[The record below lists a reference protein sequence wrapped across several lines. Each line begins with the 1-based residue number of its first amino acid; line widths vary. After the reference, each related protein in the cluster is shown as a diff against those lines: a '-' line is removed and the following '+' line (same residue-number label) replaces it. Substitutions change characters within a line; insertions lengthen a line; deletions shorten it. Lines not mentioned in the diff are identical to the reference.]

1 MENPGTKAVVVML
14 RVIRGGAE
22 AARPAETPRAVEPP
36 GPKPGPRGGGGRK
49 SGFDWHRR
57 ISGVWAL
64 AVHSLSG
71 RLLLLTVL
79 YVLMTEVLILLPT
92 LGRYYTSLL
101 ESRIS
106 SAEIAILPFTEP
118 GGAQLSE
125 GLRQQ
130 LLARAGAAAVML
142 TRPDQHELFLAHDE
156 PSHFDLTVDLRGQN
170 LFTQIGGALD
180 CLFAGGN
187 RTLHVVAA
195 TRILHAQTV
204 ELITDEQPI
213 RADLLTYGGRLMLVG
228 LGISLATGV
237 LVFLSLYAV
246 LVRPMGRLTRAMI
259 RFHENPED
267 ASRIVTPSQRQ
278 DEIGRAE
285 RELAAM
291 QRDIIG
297 FLQQKARLAA
307 LGGAVAKIQHDLRN
321 ILASAQLA
329 SDRLSSIED
338 PVVKRLAPRIVASL
352 DHAVTLATR
361 TMRFGRADEHPP
373 RRERFKLAPLI
384 DEVGEVAIG
393 GEPSES
399 NFVFDNAVDPLLEID
414 ADREQVF
421 RLLLNL
427 VRNAAEAA
435 KERQH
440 GLVDVKALRDS
451 NLVVLRICDNG
462 AGVPTA
468 IREKLFQPFAASTR
482 SAGTGLGLAIA
493 RDLARA
499 HGGDVILESTGETGT
514 CFRIDI
520 PDRGK
525 F

>member
-1 MENPGTKAVVVML
+1 MVTL
-14 RVIRGGAE
+14 RVIKGGGQAE
-22 AARPAETPRAVEPP
+22 IAKLPAEVSRVHEVPEPAHP
-36 GPKPGPRGGGGRK
+36 LPEEK
-49 SGFDWHRR
+49 RR
-57 ISGVWAL
+57 HIASDLLRRVSAGWAL
-64 AVHSLSG
+64 VAHSLSG
-71 RLLLLTVL
+71 RLLLLTIL
-79 YVLMTEVLILLPT
+79 YVLLTEVLILLPT
-92 LGRYYTSLL
+92 LGRYYASLL

-118 GGAQLSE
+118 GGKQLSE
-125 GLRQQ
+125 GLRGQ

-142 TRPDQHELFLAHDE
+142 TRPDQHDLFLANDE
-156 PSHFDLTVDLRGQN
+156 PSHVDMTIDLRGQN
-170 LFTQIGGALD
+170 LFTQIAGALD

-187 RTLHVVAA
+187 RTLQVVAR
-195 TRILHAQTV
+195 TQILHAETV
-204 ELITDEQPI
+204 ELITDEQPV
-213 RADLLTYGGRLMLVG
+213 RADLLAYGGRLMLVA

-246 LVRPMGRLTRAMI
+246 LVRPMGRLTRAMV

-267 ASRIVTPSQRQ
+267 ASRIITPSDRQ

-329 SDRLSSIED
+329 SDRLASIDD

-373 RRERFKLAPLI
+373 RRERFAIAPLI
-384 DEVGEVAIG
+384 DEVGEVAIA
-393 GEPSES
+393 GEPSETS
-399 NFVFDNAVDPLLEID
+399 MVFDNASDPALEID
-414 ADREQVF
+414 ADREQFF
-421 RLLLNL
+421 RILLNL
-427 VRNAAEAA
+427 VRNATEAA
-435 KERQH
+435 KERER
-440 GLVDVKALRDS
+440 GFVEVKAVRDIS
-451 NLVVLRICDNG
+451 LVSIRICDNG
-462 AGVPTA
+462 TGVPIA
-468 IREKLFQPFAASTR
+468 VREKLFQPFAASTR
-482 SAGTGLGLAIA
+482 STGTGLGLAIA

-499 HGGDVILESTGETGT
+499 HGGDVILESTDETGT
-514 CFRIDI
+514 CFRIEI

-525 F
+525 I

>member
-1 MENPGTKAVVVML
+1 LVTL
-14 RVIRGGAE
+14 RVIKGGGQAGL
-22 AARPAETPRAVEPP
+22 ARTPAEVSRASKVPEPAHQASEKKKHHIASDLLSRASA
-36 GPKPGPRGGGGRK
+36 G
-49 SGFDWHRR
+49 
-57 ISGVWAL
+57 WAL
-64 AVHSLSG
+64 VAHSLSG
-71 RLLLLTVL
+71 RLLLLTIL
-79 YVLMTEVLILLPT
+79 YVLLTEVLILLPT

-101 ESRIS
+101 EARVS
-106 SAEIAILPFTEP
+106 SAEIAILPFTEL
-118 GGAQLSE
+118 GVKQLSE
-125 GLRQQ
+125 GLREQ

-142 TRPDQHELFLAHDE
+142 TRPDQHDLFLANDE
-156 PSHFDLTVDLRGQN
+156 PSHFDMTIDLREQN
-170 LFTQIGGALD
+170 LFTQVAGSLD

-204 ELITDEQPI
+204 ELLTNEQPV
-213 RADLLTYGGRLMLVG
+213 RADLLAYGGRLMLVA

-246 LVRPMGRLTRAMI
+246 LVRPMGRLTRAMVY
-259 RFHENPED
+259 FHDNPED
-267 ASRIVTPSQRQ
+267 ASRIITPSDRQ

-291 QRDIIG
+291 QRDIFG

-329 SDRLSSIED
+329 SDRLGSVDD

-373 RRERFKLAPLI
+373 RRERFAIAPLI
-384 DEVGEVAIG
+384 DEVGEVAIAA
-393 GEPSES
+393 EPSETS
-399 NFVFDNAVDPLLEID
+399 MVFDNTVDPALEID
-414 ADREQVF
+414 ADREQLF
-421 RLLLNL
+421 RTLLNL

-435 KERQH
+435 KERERGFVEVTAVRAV
-440 GLVDVKALRDS
+440 GLVS
-451 NLVVLRICDNG
+451 ICIRDNG
-462 AGVPTA
+462 TGVPIA
-468 IREKLFQPFAASTR
+468 VREKLFQPFAASTR
-482 SAGTGLGLAIA
+482 STGTGLGLAIA

-499 HGGDVILESTGETGT
+499 HGGDVLLESTGETGT

-520 PDRGK
+520 PDRSK

>member
-1 MENPGTKAVVVML
+1 ML
-14 RVIRGGAE
+14 RVIKGGAA
-22 AARPAETPRAVEPP
+22 AARSGDASRTPEPP
-36 GPKPGPRGGGGRK
+36 ANAPPPPDETKKAGP
-49 SGFDWHRR
+49 DWRRR
-57 ISGVWAL
+57 IGAAWTLVA
-64 AVHSLSG
+64 HSLSG
-71 RLLLLTVL
+71 RLLLLTIL
-79 YVLMTEVLILLPT
+79 YVLLTEVLILLPT

-101 ESRIS
+101 ETRIS

-118 GGAQLSE
+118 GGRELSE

-130 LLARAGAAAVML
+130 LLARAGAGAVML

-156 PSHFDLTVDLRGQN
+156 PSHFDLTIDLRGQN
-170 LFTQIGGALD
+170 LFTQIGGALG

-195 TRILHAQTV
+195 TSILHAQTV
-204 ELITDEQPI
+204 ELITDEKPV
-213 RADLLTYGGRLMLVG
+213 RSDLLSYGGRLMLVA

-246 LVRPMGRLTRAMI
+246 FVRPMGRLTRSMV
-259 RFHENPED
+259 RFHDNPED
-267 ASRIVTPSQRQ
+267 ASRIVTPSDRQ
-278 DEIGRAE
+278 DEIGLAE

-291 QRDIIG
+291 QRAIIG

-329 SDRLSSIED
+329 SDRLASVDD
-338 PVVKRLAPRIVASL
+338 PVVKRLAPRIVTSL

-373 RRERFKLAPLI
+373 RRERFAVAPLI
-384 DEVGEVAIG
+384 DEVGEAAIA
-393 GEPSES
+393 SES
-399 NFVFDNAVDPLLEID
+399 NETNLVFDNAADPLLEID
-414 ADREQVF
+414 ADREQLF
-421 RLLLNL
+421 RCLLNL

-435 KERQH
+435 KDRDR
-440 GLVDVKALRDS
+440 GLVEVSAARDGAVTILR
-451 NLVVLRICDNG
+451 VRDNG
-462 AGVPTA
+462 PGVPA
-468 IREKLFQPFAASTR
+468 SVQEKLFQPFAVSTR
-482 SAGTGLGLAIA
+482 SAGAGLGLAIA

-499 HGGDVILESTGETGT
+499 HGGDVTLDSTSETGA
-514 CFRIDI
+514 CFKVEI

-525 F
+525 A

>member
-1 MENPGTKAVVVML
+1 MDW
-14 RVIRGGAE
+14 RR
-22 AARPAETPRAVEPP
+22 RA
-36 GPKPGPRGGGGRK
+36 
-49 SGFDWHRR
+49 STA
-57 ISGVWAL
+57 WAL
-64 AVHSLSG
+64 VAHSLSG
-71 RLLLLTVL
+71 RLLLLTIL
-79 YVLMTEVLILLPT
+79 YVLLTEILILLPT

-101 ESRIS
+101 ESRIA

-125 GLRQQ
+125 SLRQQ

-156 PSHFDLTVDLRGQN
+156 PSHFDLTIDLRGQN
-170 LFTQIGGALD
+170 LFSQIAGALD

-187 RTLHVVAA
+187 RVLHVVAA

-204 ELITDEQPI
+204 ELITDEQPV
-213 RADLLTYGGRLMLVG
+213 RADLLAYGGRLMLVA

-246 LVRPMGRLTRAMI
+246 LVRPMGRLTRAI
-259 RFHENPED
+259 ERFRENPED
-267 ASRIVTPSQRQ
+267 ASRIVTPSERQ

-291 QRDIIG
+291 QRDILG

-329 SDRLSSIED
+329 SDRLARVED

-361 TMRFGRADEHPP
+361 TMRFGRADEQPP
-373 RRERFKLAPLI
+373 RRERFAIAPLI
-384 DEVGEVAIG
+384 DELGEVAIA
-393 GEPSES
+393 GEPSET
-399 NFVFDNAVDPLLEID
+399 NLVFENTIDPTLEID
-414 ADREQVF
+414 ADREQLF
-421 RLLLNL
+421 RALLNL

-435 KERQH
+435 KERERGFVEVKGVREG
-440 GLVDVKALRDS
+440 GLVCI
-451 NLVVLRICDNG
+451 RICDNG
-462 AGVPTA
+462 PGVPA
-468 IREKLFQPFAASTR
+468 AVREKLFQPFAASTR
-482 SAGTGLGLAIA
+482 SSGTGLGLAIA

-499 HGGDVILESTGETGT
+499 HGGDVALESTDKTGT
-514 CFRIDI
+514 CFRIEI
-520 PDRGK
+520 PDRA
-525 F
+525 

>member
-1 MENPGTKAVVVML
+1 ML

-22 AARPAETPRAVEPP
+22 AARPAEEPHAVEPAAPDAGSEEKKAQSPAP
-36 GPKPGPRGGGGRK
+36 GWRRG
-49 SGFDWHRR
+49 
-57 ISGVWAL
+57 ISAAWTLL
-64 AVHSLSG
+64 AHSLSG
-71 RLLLLTVL
+71 RLLLLTIL
-79 YVLMTEVLILLPT
+79 YVLLTEVLILLPT

-101 ESRIS
+101 ETRIS

-118 GGAQLSE
+118 VGAQLSE

-156 PSHFDLTVDLRGQN
+156 PSHFDKTVDLRGQN
-170 LFTQIGGALD
+170 LFSQIGGALD
-180 CLFAGGN
+180 CLFVGGN
-187 RTLHVVAA
+187 RTLHVVAR
-195 TRILHAQTV
+195 TRILHAETV
-204 ELITDEQPI
+204 ELITDEQPV
-213 RADLLTYGGRLMLVG
+213 RADLISYGGRLMLVA

-237 LVFLSLYAV
+237 LVFLSLHAV
-246 LVRPMGRLTRAMI
+246 LVRPMGRLTRAMVH
-259 RFHENPED
+259 FHDNPED
-267 ASRIVTPSQRQ
+267 ASRIVTPSDRQ

-291 QRDIIG
+291 QRAIFG
-297 FLQQKARLAA
+297 FLHQKARLAA
-307 LGGAVAKIQHDLRN
+307 LGSAVAKIQHDLRN

-329 SDRLSSIED
+329 SDRLASVED
-338 PVVKRLAPRIVASL
+338 PVVKRLAPRIVTSL

-373 RRERFKLAPLI
+373 QRERFALAPLI
-384 DEVGEVAIG
+384 DEVAEVAIA
-393 GEPSES
+393 GEPSET
-399 NFVFDNAVDPLLEID
+399 NLVFENGVEPGLQVD
-414 ADREQVF
+414 ADREQLF

-435 KERQH
+435 KERER
-440 GLVDVKALRDS
+440 GFVEVKAAREVNRVSIL
-451 NLVVLRICDNG
+451 IGDNG
-462 AGVPTA
+462 TGVPVA
-468 IREKLFQPFAASTR
+468 VREKLFQPFAASTR
-482 SAGTGLGLAIA
+482 SSGTGLGLAIA

-499 HGGDVILESTGETGT
+499 HGGDVLMESTGETGT

-525 F
+525 T